1 MSREVGT
8 LTPWMQV
15 LTLRRLLQANSR
27 ALLHFAYRPDEGRLA
42 NVSPV
47 KITGVSGL
55 ESTGR
60 AGRFTG
66 RVKLSLTQVTTQ
78 PPNEPTVALL
88 EAMEARLLTDR
99 TAADD

>member
-1 MSREVGT
+1 
-8 LTPWMQV
+8 
-15 LTLRRLLQANSR
+15 
-27 ALLHFAYRPDEGRLA
+27 
-42 NVSPV
+42 
-47 KITGVSGL
+47 VSGL